1 MLARRLLAR
10 GYLPKELPP
19 LFSSATLANV
29 IGNAGLPAL
38 FIQAKAKW
46 SAPVQ
51 HDLAR
56 PGGLRRRLGIPNPI
70 NFFRL
75 ASAFEQHQAVLATEW
90 NKSPYSFTK
99 PDLGLLSGRG
109 LAREVND
116 RATPRIR
123 ARVGARYVLHTD
135 IAQFYPSIYTHS
147 VPWVLHTKAVAK
159 ADIHNMGLVGNVLD
173 KELQACQLGQTKGI
187 AIGPDT
193 SLGIAELMLSPLDQ
207 RIKAECN
214 AVGGCRFIDDI
225 ELTFRTLSD
234 ADKALTRMEAL
245 LRELELQPNALK
257 TRIEELPVD
266 LDSKFVSSLRRDLPD
281 ATNAPPSQWI
291 DYFNR
296 AFSFA
301 RADRTTGVLR
311 YAVAALSGVRPTA
324 KTWDVAQRLMWQ
336 CVTID
341 PGSIR
346 HVVDILAINR
356 LMGLKVLDPL
366 IATTAVDS
374 MIQTS
379 AAAGHSSEVVWSIW
393 AAMYI
398 GFPIGAESQNAIAG
412 MDDALVASAAMM
424 ASTTTTTFS
433 QPFNPPL
440 WMSWFQQ
447 DCFLE
452 EHWLFVYEAYRRGWF
467 APEVAASQ
475 IAQDPGAAF
484 LRGAGVTFIV
494 DNARTTYV
502 PQRAIATGG
511 GGGSAGGG
519 SG

>member
-1 MLARRLLAR
+1 MLTRRLLTR

-29 IGNAGLPAL
+29 IGNTGLPT
-38 FIQAKAKW
+38 FFTQAKPRW

-56 PGGLRRRLGIPNPI
+56 PGGLRRRLGIPNPV

-75 ASAFEQHQAVLATEW
+75 SSAFEQHKEVLAAEW

-99 PDLGLLSGRG
+99 PDLDLLSGRG
-109 LAREVND
+109 MAREIKD
-116 RATPRIR
+116 RAMPRIR

-159 ADIHNMGLVGNVLD
+159 ANVNNMGLVGNVLD
-173 KELQACQLGQTKGI
+173 KELQACQHGQTKGI

-193 SLGIAELMLSPLDQ
+193 SLGVAELLLSNLDA
-207 RIKAECN
+207 RINLECN

-234 ADKALTRMEAL
+234 ADKALTRIEAL
-245 LRELELQPNALK
+245 LSELELQPNALK
-257 TRIEELPVD
+257 TRIEELPIG
-266 LDSKFVSSLRRDLPD
+266 LESRFVSELRGDLPN
-281 ATNAPPSQWI
+281 ATNAPPSQWV

-296 AFSFA
+296 AFA
-301 RADRTTGVLR
+301 LAKADRTAGVLR
-311 YAVAALSGVRPTA
+311 YAVAALSGVRPNA
-324 KTWDVAQRLMWQ
+324 KTWDVAQRLLWQ

-356 LMGLKVLDPL
+356 LEGLMVPDPH
-366 IATTAVDS
+366 IATAAVDS
-374 MIQTS
+374 VIQTS
-379 AAAGHSSEVVWSIW
+379 AALGHSSEVVWSIW

-398 GFPIGAESQNAIAG
+398 GFPIGVDSQTAIAG

-433 QPFNPPL
+433 QPFNPEL
-440 WMSWFQQ
+440 WTSWFQQ
-447 DCFLE
+447 NCFFE

-467 APEVAASQ
+467 ATEVAASQ
-475 IAQDPGAAF
+475 IALDPCAAF
-484 LRGAGVTFIV
+484 LKGAGVTFTV
-494 DNARTTYV
+494 DDARTTHV
-502 PQRAIATGG
+502 PHRVSTTGG
-511 GGGSAGGG
+511 GGGGG